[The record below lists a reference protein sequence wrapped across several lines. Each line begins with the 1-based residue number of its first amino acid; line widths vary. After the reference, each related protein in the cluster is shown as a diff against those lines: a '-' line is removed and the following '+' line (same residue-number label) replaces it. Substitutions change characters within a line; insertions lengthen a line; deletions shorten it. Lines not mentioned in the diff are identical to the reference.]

1 MAGYIGDVNIRVN
14 ADLNTKDMERALKDF
29 TPTIEIEP
37 KADKLKKSLEK
48 KRQRELPKLLQKLKT

>member
-37 KADKLKKSLEK
+37 KADKLKKSLK
-48 KRQRELPKLLQKLKT
+48 MN